1 MSNSIY
7 AAFKEM
13 NIIIENSDKEVQDK
27 IPQRIKEHIKENMD
41 KDYNVTINFNEKLLN
56 QDILPETK
64 EMMAILY
71 RDYLCSEEERKR
83 IMKRT
88 KELYE
93 ELEQKYDISHIFEKK
108 KKIRNEKIESQL
120 PLVIKQKKWYEK
132 IIEIFLK
139 IINNKW

>member
-13 NIIIENSDKEVQDK
+13 NIIIENSDIEVQEK

-41 KDYNVTINFNEKLLN
+41 KDYNVTINFNEKLVN

-71 RDYLCSEEERKR
+71 RDYLCSEEERKK

-108 KKIRNEKIESQL
+108 KKIRNERIESQL

-139 IINNKW
+139 IIKNN